1 MESNIKLN
9 SPQPQVLPAPTTV
22 PETEPLTRPHEEP
35 DENDP
40 FNVPGPKV
48 DPTPKGKKSF

>member
-1 MESNIKLN
+1 MESNINLN